1 MSSDRMGRDRM
12 GKVLTAA
19 MLMTTAGLAQA
30 QSEPAP
36 TCPAAGE
43 CEIVIE
49 SALPSG
55 VFQLSGQPTRITTA
69 GVQPEVKSRMVMIEN
84 DNDHEYKV
92 EVADGEVK
100 AWVDG
105 ERVPEKRVKVGDG
118 QITIVDEDGKTIAEF
133 QHGTANAFGGAERR
147 IITRGSGDGPIVW
160 ESDDG
165 GVWAAPEAG
174 QGMMFLQPDT
184 EHPPV
189 MIGINMSELNPDEA
203 DARVLEYLEEKEI
216 DPADTIV
223 VLSVIDDLPADE
235 AGLRDNDVI
244 VRVGGE
250 WGVNA
255 EKLREILGDKEP
267 GDSLELGVLRKGKF
281 RELEVE
287 LAEWDAEKLGAVA
300 GLNLQLDPSASN
312 PMVFQWRG
320 ENDEDVSKMLQERLS
335 ELGAESPELETHLR
349 ALVEGM
355 RKDGLD
361 KQLRLDVM
369 PRIQRLNNRGVEG
382 MERFLVQPAPQAESM
397 GGFEERLSRIEERLE
412 GLESRLDRILEAL
425 ERDDN

>member
-1 MSSDRMGRDRM
+1 MS
-12 GKVLTAA
+12 KVLTAA
-19 MLMTTAGLAQA
+19 AMLTMTSGTAGLALA
-30 QSEPAP
+30 QGECRES
-36 TCPAAGE
+36 CPAAGE

-49 SALPSG
+49 SALPAG
-55 VFQLSGQPTRITTA
+55 VFQLGDQPITTVGA
-69 GVQPEVKSRMVMIEN
+69 QPEVKSHMVMIQKE
-84 DNDHEYKV
+84 NDHEYKV

-118 QITIVDEDGKTIAEF
+118 RITIVDSDGGAIAEF
-133 QHGTANAFGGAERR
+133 PYSKAGGFGFGEGAQQRV
-147 IITRGSGDGPIVW
+147 IIDRAGQGDGPIVW
-160 ESDDG
+160 ESNGRD
-165 GVWAAPEAG
+165 VWAVPDGETHGQFIAQPEV
-174 QGMMFLQPDT
+174 Q
-184 EHPPV
+184 HPPV

-216 DPADTIV
+216 DPANTIV

-235 AGLRDNDVI
+235 AGLRDKDVI

-255 EKLREILGDKEP
+255 EKLREILGEKEP

-281 RELEVE
+281 REIEVE
-287 LAEWDAEKLGAVA
+287 LAEWDLSKLGGAITY
-300 GLNLQLDPSASN
+300 QDS
-312 PMVFQWRG
+312 PMTFQWQG
-320 ENDEDVSKMLQERLS
+320 ENGEDMSKMLQERLG
-335 ELGAESPELETHLR
+335 ELGAENKELELHLR

-355 RKDGLD
+355 KKEGLD

-369 PRIQRLNNRGVEG
+369 PRIQRFTPGAEG
-382 MERFLVQPAPQAESM
+382 MERFLVQPAPRAEAM

-425 ERDDN
+425 ERDGN